1 MNLQNEEE
9 DYVLNLSDQRI
20 DFKPVSKNVSVF
32 YDESNRQ
39 VFIVIDRG
47 SEAIIV
53 KNPDGFVMK
62 FCIQDRGN
70 IFSIKFSPN
79 YEILS
84 LQRSVE
90 YVEFFLFKNDQP
102 QEFFTH
108 KLKKNGKILGFFW
121 TNNNEIVIISNNGID
136 YLQVLADKKC
146 LKSLKCFSL
155 TVDWFVFQPAS
166 GILLIANGT
175 FGNVIHPFSFRLSN
189 VYRLNKFEIELTY
202 QTKNTNN
209 NYLQERDV
217 TVVNLYGKPRLLILK
232 HQPIAKDQF
241 GARVIVYTFHY
252 KKDLQPQKTDVLIT
266 NLTGRFAIN
275 IVDDIVII
283 HHQTTKSSMIFD
295 INLSANEI
303 VDNVKYH
310 LPIISKCAIRPYKIN
325 NVIDYDLYSP
335 NWVIFQPNIIIDAK
349 YGCLWFLELNLEFME
364 RLIKN
369 VPILIDFLLLRR
381 NSKSI
386 ILKVC
391 RNIVNISKKYG
402 QNPIGNL
409 SLVFNKLNLTYKESL
424 INNRQN
430 KTMTTTMLMTIES
443 SSSFDYIRHKTMTTI
458 DQKDILSNFFEYFT
472 EDRIDN
478 NLGIAIV
485 FEYVHSLSSHD
496 IQIDFFIY
504 EFLINHLIKSGNYY
518 QMHQFLQYHVFTD
531 STHLACLL
539 LSLSR
544 KKYPYGYQLGLD
556 MLKRLNKSD
565 DEIVEVLLSQ
575 NQIIR
580 ALRYVEKHGDI
591 YSVSARK
598 FLEAAFATKDVKIF
612 HQVYKFF
619 QLRNLKLRNSLEF
632 VKGENCIIYERQFE
646 NIFGSKISVLL

>member
-1 MNLQNEEE
+1 MNENEE
-9 DYVLNLSDQRI
+9 YVLQLSDQRI

-53 KNPDGFVMK
+53 KNPDGFIMN

-84 LQRSVE
+84 LQRSTE
-90 YVEFFLFKNDQP
+90 FVEFFLFKNNQP
-102 QEFFTH
+102 QEIFTH

-136 YLQVLADKKC
+136 YLQVLIEKKS
-146 LKSLKCFSL
+146 LKSLKSFSL

-189 VYRLNKFEIELTY
+189 VYRLNKFEVEW
-202 QTKNTNN
+202 TKNTNN

-217 TVVNLYGKPRLLILK
+217 TVANLYGKPRLLILR
-232 HQPIAKDQF
+232 HHPIAKDQF
-241 GARVIVYTFHY
+241 GACVIIYTFH
-252 KKDLQPQKTDVLIT
+252 KKDLQPQKTDILIT
-266 NLTGRFAIN
+266 NLTGRFATN
-275 IVDDIVII
+275 IVDDLVII

-303 VDNVKYH
+303 NDQIKFH
-310 LPIISKCAIRPYKIN
+310 LPIISKCTIRPYKIN

-349 YGCLWFLELNLEFME
+349 YGCLWFLELNLEFIE

-381 NSKSI
+381 NSKQN

-391 RNIVNISKKYG
+391 RNIVRISKKYG

-409 SLVFNKLNLTYKESL
+409 SLVFNKLNLTYKESFS
-424 INNRQN
+424 NTN
-430 KTMTTTMLMTIES
+430 TPMDSS
-443 SSSFDYIRHKTMTTI
+443 SSSFDYVRQKTRTTI
-458 DQKDILSNFFEYFT
+458 DQKDILSNFFDYFT
-472 EDRIDN
+472 EDDIDN
-478 NLGIAIV
+478 HLGIAII
-485 FEYVHSLSSHD
+485 FEYVYSLSSHD
-496 IQIDFFIY
+496 IEIEFFIY
-504 EFLINHLIKSGNYY
+504 EFLINYLIKSGNYY
-518 QMHQFLQYHVFTD
+518 QMHQFLQYHVFND

-539 LSLSR
+539 LSLN

-556 MLKRLNKSD
+556 MLKRLNKTD
-565 DEIVEVLLSQ
+565 DEIIEVLLSQ

-580 ALRYVEKHGDI
+580 ALRYLEKYGDI

-598 FLEAAFATKDVKIF
+598 FLETAYATKDTKIF

-632 VKGENCIIYERQFE
+632 VKGENCTVYEKHFE

>member
-1 MNLQNEEE
+1 
-9 DYVLNLSDQRI
+9 
-20 DFKPVSKNVSVF
+20 
-32 YDESNRQ
+32 
-39 VFIVIDRG
+39 
-47 SEAIIV
+47 
-53 KNPDGFVMK
+53 
-62 FCIQDRGN
+62 
-70 IFSIKFSPN
+70 
-79 YEILS
+79 
-84 LQRSVE
+84 
-90 YVEFFLFKNDQP
+90 
-102 QEFFTH
+102 
-108 KLKKNGKILGFFW
+108 
-121 TNNNEIVIISNNGID
+121 
-136 YLQVLADKKC
+136 
-146 LKSLKCFSL
+146 
-155 TVDWFVFQPAS
+155 
-166 GILLIANGT
+166 
-175 FGNVIHPFSFRLSN
+175 
-189 VYRLNKFEIELTY
+189 
-202 QTKNTNN
+202 
-209 NYLQERDV
+209 
-217 TVVNLYGKPRLLILK
+217 
-232 HQPIAKDQF
+232 
-241 GARVIVYTFHY
+241 
-252 KKDLQPQKTDVLIT
+252 
-266 NLTGRFAIN
+266 
-275 IVDDIVII
+275 
-283 HHQTTKSSMIFD
+283 
-295 INLSANEI
+295 
-303 VDNVKYH
+303 
-310 LPIISKCAIRPYKIN
+310 
-325 NVIDYDLYSP
+325 
-335 NWVIFQPNIIIDAK
+335 
-349 YGCLWFLELNLEFME
+349 ME

-632 VKGENCIIYERQFE
+632 VKGEYNFCFL
-646 NIFGSKISVLL
+646 ISNATK